1 VARPRLIVTDLDG
14 TFLGPDGSISPVNRA
29 AAARAAELDVPFV
42 IATGRPIR
50 WLGVLAGLGSAH
62 PLVVASNG
70 AVVWDLGAGAVV
82 EHTALDPACAGSVVS
97 RLRTGL
103 PGLFLGV
110 ETFDG
115 FRCDPGTPTREPLPP
130 GAVAADLLAGG
141 EPVLKVLGFHPEL
154 GSAELTARAVALL
167 GDLAT
172 VTHSAIALPGVVE
185 ISAPGVSKASALVR
199 LCQRL
204 GIAAE
209 EVAAFGD
216 MPNDAAML
224 AWAGAPHVVA
234 NAHPTLLAAGFEVV
248 GRNDD
253 SGVGRRVLELLG

>member
-1 VARPRLIVTDLDG
+1 VSRPRLIVTDLDG

-29 AAARAAELDVPFV
+29 AAARAGELGVPFV

-70 AVVWDLGAGAVV
+70 AVVWDLAGGAVV
-82 EHTALDPACAGSVVS
+82 EYTAIDPACAESLLT

-103 PGLFLGV
+103 PGVFLGL
-110 ETFDG
+110 ETVGG
-115 FRCDPGTPTREPLPP
+115 FRCDPGTPTREPLP
-130 GAVAADLLAGG
+130 AEVVTADLLASG
-141 EPVLKVLGFHPEL
+141 EPVLKLLGFHAQL
-154 GSAELTARAVALL
+154 GSAELTARAHELV

-172 VTHSAIALPGVVE
+172 VTHSATQLPGVVE
-185 ISAPGVSKASALVR
+185 ISAPGVSKATALVR
-199 LCQRL
+199 LCERL
-204 GIAAE
+204 GIAPA

-224 AWAGAPHVVA
+224 AWAGVPHVVA
-234 NAHPTLLAAGFEVV
+234 NAHPTLLSAGFEIV
-248 GRNDD
+248 GGNDD